1 MDLIFFIEFE
11 EDLEFLK
18 KLINKKKKL
27 IIISTNS
34 NVSNQLD
41 RYKINFHEFHSFYD
55 YKINYTKFLK
65 QTLNINKL
73 IEKDF
78 FSIYNNF
85 NKYKWNII
93 ESFFYPIKIC
103 YDQLFYNTYCLNK
116 IFKRFKIKNVY
127 VRKNKT
133 VKFKN
138 FIFTNNQSILYN
150 LLNLKKNI
158 GINIIQEK
166 KNKSHQEDRIF
177 SFGQIKNKF
186 KISYLLKLFLIIK
199 LKFSNNNI
207 ISLDSPEI
215 TSLIKKYPEYIKN
228 IINLSFSENK
238 LSYSDLPSE
247 NINFIKK
254 LKKNAK
260 LKKFLKVNDFDI
272 MKLFL
277 LQIENISC
285 TFDHIFKNFLFF
297 EKLINKRNTKLILFK
312 TTAPF
317 EIENIYFKKI
327 CDIKKI
333 PKVVWCHGGYCSSEL
348 EGYDVTDFKDCENHF
363 SYGEYLNNITS
374 KKSFLPKM
382 IYKKNYNSYNI
393 GSPYINRNFKS
404 KNDNYLKKIIFI
416 RGNNENYNQFYFPD
430 PRGNKMSLFLSLNK
444 SILEILKEYQ
454 YDYEII
460 FKDYPNSSDKKF
472 WKNYLIENNMNN
484 IKYITNEISLNKVL
498 DNNQLVILPW
508 LSTTFFQSLPFKNK
522 IFVYEKSMY
531 TKAFSKCGS
540 EIKYFT
546 KKNLFLNSLKSFLH
560 KMNDVKFKHNIKAM
574 KYFLNENKSSNF
586 KKSFD
591 HATKD
596 ILKRS
601 NDL

>member
-1 MDLIFFIEFE
+1 MDSIFFIEFL

-18 KLINKKKKL
+18 KLLNKKKKL
-27 IIISTNS
+27 IIISTNPY
-34 NVSNQLD
+34 VSNQLNK
-41 RYKINFHEFHSFYD
+41 YKINFQEFHSFYD
-55 YKINYTKFLK
+55 YKINYPNFLK

-78 FSIYNNF
+78 FSIYNKF
-85 NKYKWNII
+85 NKFKWNII

-116 IFKRFKIKNVY
+116 IFKNFKIKNVY

-150 LLNLKKNI
+150 LLNSKKDI
-158 GINIIQEK
+158 KINIIQVK
-166 KNKSHQEDRIF
+166 KDKSHKEDRIF
-177 SFGQIKNKF
+177 SFGQIKNKLNV
-186 KISYLLKLFLIIK
+186 SYLLNLFLIIK
-199 LKFSNNNI
+199 LKISNNNI
-207 ISLDSPEI
+207 ISLESPEV
-215 TSLIKKYPEYIKN
+215 TSLIKKYPGYIKN
-228 IINLSFSENK
+228 IVTLSFSKNK
-238 LSYSDLPSE
+238 LNYSELPSE
-247 NINFIKK
+247 NTNFIKK
-254 LKKNAK
+254 LKRNTK
-260 LKKFLKVNDFDI
+260 LKKFLNVNDFDI
-272 MKLFL
+272 TKLFL

-285 TFDHIFKNFLFF
+285 TFDHIFKKFLFF
-297 EKLINKRNTKLILFK
+297 DKLINKKNTKLILFK

-333 PKVVWCHGGYCSSEL
+333 PKVVWCHGGYCSLEM

-363 SYGEYLNNITS
+363 SYGKYLNKITS
-374 KKSFLPKM
+374 KKFFLPKL
-382 IYKKNYNSYNI
+382 IYKKKYNSYNI
-393 GSPYINRNFKS
+393 GSPYINLNFKS

-430 PRGNKMSLFLSLNK
+430 PRGNKMSLFCGLNK
-444 SILEILKEYQ
+444 SILNILGKYQ
-454 YDYEII
+454 YNYEII
-460 FKDYPNSSDKKF
+460 FKDYPNSSDKEF
-472 WKNYLIENNMNN
+472 WRNYLIENNMNN

-508 LSTTFFQSLPFKNK
+508 MSTTFFQSLPFKNK

-546 KKNLFLNSLKSFLH
+546 KKNLFLNSLKSFLP
-560 KMNDVKFKHNIKAM
+560 KLNNVKFRHNTKAM
-574 KYFLNENKSSNF
+574 KYFLNENKPTNF

-591 HATKD
+591 YAIKD
-596 ILKRS
+596 IMMRS
-601 NDL
+601 NDR